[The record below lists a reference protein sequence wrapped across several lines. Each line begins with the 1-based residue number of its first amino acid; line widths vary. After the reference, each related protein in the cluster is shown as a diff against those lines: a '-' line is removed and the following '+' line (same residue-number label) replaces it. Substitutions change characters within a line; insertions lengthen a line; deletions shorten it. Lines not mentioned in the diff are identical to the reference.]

1 MGKHRTHLMNG
12 SGEDSDDDSD
22 KGMVY
27 ADEAQYTISFFAAIN
42 RNSFVTF
49 CTLLDKLDHAA
60 SRTQRITVRLTSGG
74 GDAFIGLAMHDAI
87 KRCAHPVDTEACG
100 LVASA
105 AVMPFI
111 AGQVRT
117 IAPYAF
123 LLIHQVRA
131 SIYQEICSL
140 DLSVEAANTAIL
152 QATYARILGS
162 VGVPSETSVQ
172 LLSKESLVDA
182 QLAVSLGIATRLT
195 QSPRRTVAPLP

>member
-1 MGKHRTHLMNG
+1 MSHHRSRMRV
-12 SGEDSDDDSD
+12 SADDDSDDDTD

-27 ADEAQYTISFFAAIN
+27 ADETRFTISFFTAVH

-49 CTLLDKLDHAA
+49 CTLLDKLDQLA
-60 SRTQRITVRLTSGG
+60 SRTQRITVRLSSGG

-87 KRCAHPVDTEACG
+87 KRCAHAVDTEACG

-123 LLIHQVRA
+123 LLIHQVRS
-131 SIYQEICSL
+131 SIYQEICSI
-140 DLSVEAANTAIL
+140 DLSVEAVNTAIL
-152 QATYARILGS
+152 QATYARVLGS
-162 VGVPSETSVQ
+162 VGVPATTSTE
-172 LLSKESLVDA
+172 LLSKESLLDA
-182 QLAVSLGIATRLT
+182 PTAVALGIATRVT
-195 QSPRRTVAPLP
+195 QSPRRTGAL